1 MLNRF
6 DALRG
11 GMPLYKFFGN
21 KILSSIQNF
30 LLGSR
35 FSEFHSGY
43 RLYLVKALERVPFER
58 NTNEFHFDTEIILQ
72 FVRAGLQIKE
82 LPIPTYYGDEICHVN
97 GLKYALQVI
106 KATVLSRA
114 QDWGVFYQRK
124 FDVPADFSG
133 NPLYRSKLN
142 FESPHTLAVQ
152 RVAAGSCVADV
163 GCASGYVSRALK
175 QKHCTVTGID
185 QVPIRGNVPLDDFI
199 EHDLSQPGLPIDVDQ
214 FDYILLLDVI
224 EHLRSPEAFVDA
236 LRRARKKDK
245 APQVIV
251 STGNIGF
258 VVTRLMLALGYFNY
272 GARGI
277 LDLTHTRLF
286 TFASFRAL
294 FEQAGFQIEEVRGI
308 PAPFPL
314 AIGDN
319 WLGRSLLAINR
330 MLITVSR
337 SLFSYQ
343 IFMVV
348 RPLPTL
354 EWLLEHAFETSQK
367 RMAQGR

>member
-1 MLNRF
+1 
-6 DALRG
+6 
-11 GMPLYKFFGN
+11 
-21 KILSSIQNF
+21 
-30 LLGSR
+30 
-35 FSEFHSGY
+35 
-43 RLYLVKALERVPFER
+43 
-58 NTNEFHFDTEIILQ
+58 
-72 FVRAGLQIKE
+72 
-82 LPIPTYYGDEICHVN
+82 
-97 GLKYALQVI
+97 
-106 KATVLSRA
+106 
-114 QDWGVFYQRK
+114 
-124 FDVPADFSG
+124 
-133 NPLYRSKLN
+133 
-142 FESPHTLAVQ
+142 
-152 RVAAGSCVADV
+152 
-163 GCASGYVSRALK
+163 
-175 QKHCTVTGID
+175 
-185 QVPIRGNVPLDDFI
+185 VPLDDFI